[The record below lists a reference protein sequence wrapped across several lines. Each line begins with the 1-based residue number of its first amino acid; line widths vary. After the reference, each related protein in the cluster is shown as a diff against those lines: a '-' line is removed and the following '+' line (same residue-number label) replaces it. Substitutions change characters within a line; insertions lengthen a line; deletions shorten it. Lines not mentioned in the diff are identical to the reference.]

1 MRRERWLA
9 WVLAAC
15 FGAIYL
21 CTLPVNRSEA
31 EDAYMY
37 AYDVETKSI
46 QDLLHPHHLLYGPIA
61 KSIYDVSREIGL
73 AERALPVLVGLSLFS
88 GICAL
93 ALFSLLLGRY
103 GGIGQSTALP
113 LSACL
118 GASYGFW
125 RYSVEAEIYLPVTAI
140 TLAACVC
147 LAPGRRSTITVIGGL
162 VLAALAPVT
171 HILALLPVGIALPL
185 CLLRYGHSRR
195 AMATFASVV
204 GVAFLVYL
212 GVAFSG
218 NLNFGFGVALTGATV
233 GSSSVGTRLLH
244 GLVAF
249 GQTLVS
255 GNFLFGWPIFSEW
268 IHSRFPSRMFA
279 EEDWLGGCMSR
290 MDLLAAWGSLVV
302 LCLVALGVAIRAC
315 FSRIRD
321 ARGADPSEAAHTR
334 APLLFLATVWLAAH
348 ALLLFVVDPG
358 NPENW
363 IMVAPAAFL
372 LIGASV
378 PRDYGRPLWA
388 LALALAVHNYTGGL
402 RLLQD
407 ADGDYNQMKADWL
420 IEKVETGDY
429 VVTAG
434 GPVFER
440 YLRYHTREHV
450 EPIYRDPDRLRDEI
464 AATISSGERV
474 WMTGDVLEDLPSHRR
489 EAPLVMRDISTNREW
504 LRARCVIVRKDGFGG
519 VYQVVEHIEAERGAR

>member
-9 WVLAAC
+9 WVLAVC

-37 AYDVETKSI
+37 AYDVETKSM
-46 QDLLHPHHLLYGPIA
+46 QDLLHPHHLLYGPLG
-61 KSIYDVSREIGL
+61 KGIYDVSREIGL
-73 AERALPVLVGLSLFS
+73 AERALPVLVGLSLLS

-103 GGIGQSTALP
+103 GGIGQSRALP

-147 LAPGRRSTITVIGGL
+147 LAPGRRKKVTVIGGL
-162 VLAALAPVT
+162 TLAALAPVT
-171 HILALLPVGIALPL
+171 HILALLPLGIALPL
-185 CLLRYGHSRR
+185 CLLRYGHRRR
-195 AMATFASVV
+195 AIATFACVV
-204 GVAFLVYL
+204 GVVFLTYL
-212 GVAFSG
+212 GVALSG
-218 NLNFGFGVALTGATV
+218 NLKSGFGIALTGASA
-233 GSSSVGTRLLH
+233 GSSGVGTRLLH

-255 GNFLFGWPIFSEW
+255 GNFLFGWPTFSEW
-268 IHSRFPSRMFA
+268 IHRCFPSRMFA
-279 EEDWLGGCMSR
+279 EEDWLGGSMSR
-290 MDLLAAWGSLVV
+290 VQVLTSWGSLVV
-302 LCLVALGVAIRAC
+302 LCVVALCVAIGAC
-315 FSRIRD
+315 FRRIRD
-321 ARGADPSEAAHTR
+321 AGSADAREYASKR
-334 APLLFLATVWLAAH
+334 APLLFLSTVWLAAH
-348 ALLLFVVDPG
+348 ALLLLVMDPG
-358 NPENW
+358 SPENW
-363 IMVAPAAFL
+363 VMVAPAAIL
-372 LIGASV
+372 LMGASL
-378 PRDYGRPLWA
+378 PRDYGLPLWGLA
-388 LALALAVHNYTGGL
+388 LALALHNYSGGL

-407 ADGDYNQMKADWL
+407 AQGDYNRVKANWL

-450 EPIYRDPDRLRDEI
+450 EPIHKDPDHLLDKI
-464 AATISSGERV
+464 AATMSSGHRV
-474 WMTGDVLEDLPSHRR
+474 WMTGDVFEDMPLHRR
-489 EAPLVMRDISTNREW
+489 EAPLVMNDISRNREW
-504 LRARCVIVRKDGFGG
+504 LRARCVMVREDGFGG
-519 VYQVVEHIEAERGAR
+519 VYQVVEHIDAERGAQ